1 MSVKK
6 NPDRKKKKSLAKKFK
21 KDDFKYLSLEFDMNK
36 LDLVKQNRFYPDK
49 YVTDFEKFKEKLFGK
64 YNFVVLWPTGKLMT
78 KNINMIL
85 IFGIYL
91 K

>member
-1 MSVKK
+1 M
-6 NPDRKKKKSLAKKFK
+6 
-21 KDDFKYLSLEFDMNK
+21 SLEFDMNK

-49 YVTDFEKFKEKLFGK
+49 YVTDSEKFKEKLFGK

-85 IFGIYL
+85 VFGIYL